1 MANGKMLAATFKR
14 PRHVVVEEVD
24 VPQPGPDE
32 VLVKVLFNGICGT
45 DIRVWEGTHWSI
57 EGWPLKP
64 GASGHESVGEVVSVG
79 EGVRDLRPGD
89 KVAGFGGRS
98 FAQYAVAK
106 GPILVADRALERL
119 SLASPLSN
127 ALNIVSL
134 VDTRPNDK
142 VLIMGQGTIGL
153 FVTKLLSMKNV
164 EVIATEIVDRR
175 LELSE
180 GFGARV
186 YDARDPEYVAKIL
199 RDVGEVGTVIE
210 CAGSEDTLIPACELV
225 AQSGTIIIYGC
236 QVMVKMPYRP
246 LRRKGVRIEFG
257 TASTN
262 ARKGNDYTLEAI
274 RMLQASS
281 AYAEGIISAKI
292 CLRELPD
299 VLANFDRNKWIKV
312 VVEPNRP

>member
-1 MANGKMLAATFKR
+1 MADGKMLAATFKR

-24 VPQPGPDE
+24 VPRPGPDE

-45 DIRVWEGTHWSI
+45 DLRVWEGDHWSI
-57 EGWPLKP
+57 EGWPLAP
-64 GASGHESVGEVVSVG
+64 GASGHESVGEVASVG
-79 EGVRDLRPGD
+79 ERVRELGPGD

-119 SLASPLSN
+119 SLTSPLSN

-134 VDTRPNDK
+134 ADVRPNGRA
-142 VLIMGQGTIGL
+142 LIMGQGTIGL
-153 FVTKLLSMKNV
+153 LVTKLLSMRRV
-164 EVIATEIVDRR
+164 EVLATDIIDRR
-175 LELSE
+175 LELS
-180 GFGARV
+180 GKFGANV
-186 YDARDPEYVAKIL
+186 YDARDPGYVAKIL
-199 RDVGEVGTVIE
+199 RDVGEVEAVIE
-210 CAGSEDTLIPACELV
+210 CAGSEDTLAPACELV
-225 AQSGTIIIYGC
+225 APSGTIVIYGC
-236 QVMVKMPYRP
+236 QVMMKLPYKP

-262 ARKGNDYTLEAI
+262 ARKGNDYVLEAI
-274 RMLQASS
+274 RMLQANSIDT
-281 AYAEGIISAKI
+281 AEIISAKI
-292 CLRELPD
+292 SLRELPN

>member
-1 MANGKMLAATFKR
+1 MTAGKMLAATFKR

-24 VPQPGPDE
+24 VPRPGPDE

-45 DIRVWEGTHWSI
+45 DLRVWEGDHWSI
-57 EGWPLKP
+57 EGWPLAP

-79 EGVRDLRPGD
+79 EGVRELVPGD

-119 SLASPLSN
+119 SLTSPLSN

-134 VDTRPNDK
+134 SDTNGRAL
-142 VLIMGQGTIGL
+142 VMGQGTIGL
-153 FVTKLLSMKNV
+153 LVTKLLSMQRV
-164 EVIATEIVDRR
+164 EVLATDIIDRR
-175 LELSE
+175 LELSAK
-180 GFGARV
+180 FGAHV
-186 YDARDPEYVAKIL
+186 YDARDPGYVAKIL
-199 RDVGEVGTVIE
+199 RDVGEVEAVIE
-210 CAGSEDTLIPACELV
+210 CAGSEDTLAPACELV
-225 AQSGTIIIYGC
+225 APSGTIVIYGC
-236 QVMVKMPYRP
+236 QVMMKLPYKP

-262 ARKGNDYTLEAI
+262 ARKGDDYVLEAI
-274 RMLQASS
+274 RMLQANSIDT
-281 AYAEGIISAKI
+281 GDIISAKI
-292 CLRELPD
+292 SLRELPD
-299 VLANFDRNKWIKV
+299 VLANYDRNRWIKV

>member
-1 MANGKMLAATFKR
+1 MTNGKMLAATFKR

-24 VPQPGPDE
+24 VPRPGPDE

-45 DIRVWEGTHWSI
+45 DLRVWEGTHWSI
-57 EGWPLKP
+57 EGWPLEP

-79 EGVRDLRPGD
+79 KMVENLRPGD

-119 SLASPLSN
+119 SLTSPLSN

-134 VDTRPNDK
+134 ADTRPNGRA
-142 VLIMGQGTIGL
+142 LIMGQGTIGL
-153 FVTKLLSMKNV
+153 LVTKLLSMQRI
-164 EVIATEIVDRR
+164 EVLATDIVDRR

-180 GFGARV
+180 KFGARV
-186 YDARDPEYVAKIL
+186 YDARDPEYVTRIL
-199 RDVGEVGTVIE
+199 RDVGEVETVVE
-210 CAGSEDTLIPACELV
+210 CAGSENTLIPACELV
-225 AQSGTIIIYGC
+225 APSGTIIIYGC
-236 QVMVKMPYRP
+236 QVVMKLPYKP

-262 ARKGNDYTLEAI
+262 ARKGIDYALEAI
-274 RMLQASS
+274 KMLQENSIG
-281 AYAEGIISAKI
+281 AEDIISAKI
-292 CLRELPD
+292 PLRELPD
-299 VLANFDRNKWIKV
+299 LLANFDRNRWLKV
-312 VVEPNRP
+312 VVEPNRL